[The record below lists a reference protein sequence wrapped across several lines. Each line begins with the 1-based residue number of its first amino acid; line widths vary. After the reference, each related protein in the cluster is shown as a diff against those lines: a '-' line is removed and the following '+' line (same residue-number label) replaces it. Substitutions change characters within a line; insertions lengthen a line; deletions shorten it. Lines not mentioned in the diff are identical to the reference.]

1 MKRWHFKDCVK
12 ILCHNNKQYE
22 YKLVCGKSTP
32 LPKATASKRKG
43 KNAPKEAKSYYRTH
57 LDYMIITQLYPGRS
71 IAIDHCIVLQQVMHQ
86 VHSSSSSSTTTS
98 RGNIILWLMDL

>member
-43 KNAPKEAKSYYRTH
+43 KNAPKEAKSNYVQGDP
-57 LDYMIITQLYPGRS
+57 LLLITALFSNKSCIRS
-71 IAIDHCIVLQQVMHQ
+71 ILRLRLRPQQVEE
-86 VHSSSSSSTTTS
+86 
-98 RGNIILWLMDL
+98 I